1 LQLAP
6 SLAAYSLY
14 FSSFA
19 KNINMKK
26 AILGVLFLVIIFLVW
41 KFFIK
46 SNPPVGSS
54 PKQQALKVGR
64 HSAEFNAAIDT
75 LVGSYLEMKD
85 DFVEADSIKAKE
97 ACKKMLILTDSLKL
111 SELKKDTAG
120 IFDAATAQLTTVK
133 EGADSLIA
141 QVNLTDMRKDF
152 QWVSESL
159 YPLLKTIHYEGQN
172 LYWQNCPMAFG
183 EDHDASWISNTA
195 NIINPYLG
203 KKNPEYH
210 ATMVGCGE
218 TKDSIKAQ

>member
-1 LQLAP
+1 
-6 SLAAYSLY
+6 
-14 FSSFA
+14 
-19 KNINMKK
+19 MKK
-26 AILGVLFLVIIFLVW
+26 LIIGILFLIVIFAVW

-46 SNPPVGSS
+46 SNNPQISE
-54 PKQQALKVGR
+54 PKQQALKAGN

-75 LVGSYLEMKD
+75 MIGAYLEMKD
-85 DFVEADSIKAKE
+85 DFVDTDSIKAKD
-97 ACKKMLILTDSLKL
+97 ACKKMIVLIDTLPL
-111 SELKKDTAG
+111 SELKKDTSG
-120 IFDAATAQLTTVK
+120 IYDAAIAQVSTIK

-141 QVNLTDMRKDF
+141 QLDITNMRKDF

-159 YPLLKTIHYEGQN
+159 YPLLKTIHYEGKV

-183 EDHDASWISNTA
+183 EDKDASWLSNTA

-203 KKNPEYH
+203 RKNPEYH